1 MKRIPHHPRLMT
13 LFIFLSLTLL
23 ACGQE
28 QTLPAGE
35 DSLPETIAPASDS
48 TAGGRRVCRFIDRDG
63 DGFNDRARDHDGDG
77 IPNGLD
83 PDWRRSK
90 AHRVRRGRQLP
101 QLHIRND
108 RRNAPRCCRCAGPLP
123 LAGG

>member
-1 MKRIPHHPRLMT
+1 MKKLSAILMA
-13 LFIFLSLTLL
+13 SV
-23 ACGQE
+23 AVAVVAVAAQAA
-28 QTLPAGE
+28 PGE
-35 DSLPETIAPASDS
+35 N
-48 TAGGRRVCRFIDRDG
+48 GNGHRVAVFIDENG
-63 DGFNDRARDHDGDG
+63 DGFNDLAPDADGDG

>member
-1 MKRIPHHPRLMT
+1 MKSDSFFKEFVTI
-13 LFIFLSLTLL
+13 FIYLSLTLF

-28 QTLPAGE
+28 TAPPAAD
-35 DSLPETIAPASDS
+35 DSLTDTFVTVSDS
-48 TAGGRRVCRFIDRDG
+48 ATGARRACRFIDRDG

-90 AHRVRRGRQLP
+90 ARKLRRERPLP

-123 LAGG
+123 LAGR